1 VGESTFGLNG
11 HDNQPRKQM
20 TQSPSIGALAA
31 ALSKAQGSLKIAA
44 KDANNPFFKSKYA
57 DLASVW
63 EACRAALTANG
74 LSVAQLTDGDTV
86 ETMVMHTTLM
96 HSSGEWVSGKY
107 PIKPTKND
115 PQGIG
120 AAITY
125 ARRYSLAAMV
135 GIVSDEDDDAE
146 TAVGRAKIDS
156 NGHEQ
161 QRKPKWTDDQK
172 EEAGKIRQELI
183 ELGADKLAIALWN
196 KCAYDPPSDVID
208 KLTNLLA
215 QQRDIANQAKG

>member
-1 VGESTFGLNG
+1 
-11 HDNQPRKQM
+11 M
-20 TQSPSIGALAA
+20 TQSQSIGALAA
-31 ALSKAQGSLKIAA
+31 ALAKAQGSLKIAA

-63 EACRAALTANG
+63 EACRVALSTNG
-74 LSVAQLTDGDTV
+74 LSVAQIPEGADV
-86 ETMVMHTTLM
+86 EHMIMITTLM
-96 HSSGEWVSGKY
+96 HSSGEFISGSY
-107 PIKPTKND
+107 PIKPVKSD

-135 GIVSDEDDDAE
+135 GVVSDEDDDAE
-146 TAVGRAKIDS
+146 TAVGRAKVDT
-156 NGHEQ
+156 NGNEQ
-161 QRKPKWTDDQK
+161 QRKPKWTDEQK

-208 KLTNLLA
+208 KLTTLLA

>member
-1 VGESTFGLNG
+1 
-11 HDNQPRKQM
+11 M
-20 TQSPSIGALAA
+20 TQSATIGKLAEG
-31 ALSKAQGSLKIAA
+31 LSKAQGALKIAA

-63 EACRAALTANG
+63 EACRDALVKNG
-74 LSVAQLTDGDTV
+74 LSVAQHTEGATV
-86 ETMVMHTTLM
+86 ESLVMHTTLL
-96 HSSGEWVSGKY
+96 HTSGEWLSGSY

-135 GIVSDEDDDAE
+135 GVVSDEDDDAE
-146 TAVGRAKIDS
+146 TNAGRAKVSTDGIAQ
-156 NGHEQ
+156 E
-161 QRKPKWTDDQK
+161 RKPKWTDEQK
-172 EEAGKIRQELI
+172 EEAGKIRAELI
-183 ELGADKLAIALWN
+183 QLGADKLAMELWK
-196 KCAYDPPSDVID
+196 KCAYDPPPDVID

-215 QQRDIANQAKG
+215 QQRDINDEASRK

>member
-1 VGESTFGLNG
+1 MTMST
-11 HDNQPRKQM
+11 
-20 TQSPSIGALAA
+20 
-31 ALSKAQGSLKIAA
+31 
-44 KDANNPFFKSKYA
+44 
-57 DLASVW
+57 V
-63 EACRAALTANG
+63 
-74 LSVAQLTDGDTV
+74 
-86 ETMVMHTTLM
+86 LM
-96 HSSGEWVSGKY
+96 HSSGEWLSGQY

-135 GIVSDEDDDAE
+135 GVVSDEDDDAE
-146 TAVGRAKIDS
+146 TAVGRAKVDT
-156 NGHEQ
+156 NGNEQ

-208 KLTNLLA
+208 KLTTLLA
-215 QQRDIANQAKG
+215 QQRDIANQTKG